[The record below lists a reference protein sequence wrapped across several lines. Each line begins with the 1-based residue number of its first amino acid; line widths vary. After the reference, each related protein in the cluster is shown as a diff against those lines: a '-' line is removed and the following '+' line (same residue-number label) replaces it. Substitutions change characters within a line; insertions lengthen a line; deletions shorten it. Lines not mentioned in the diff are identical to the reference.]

1 MATVKMRTARPR
13 PGLAANRNDVPDS
26 TSAADTFD
34 IADRVVAQVD
44 WSLWRAIRRGELG
57 LAVRCRRCRRWLT
70 DPASKR
76 AGIGPRCAVAEAAEV
91 SR

>member
-1 MATVKMRTARPR
+1 MPPLMRTAARPHQGPAATRNSSQYSR
-13 PGLAANRNDVPDS
+13 P
-26 TSAADTFD
+26 ADDFD

-44 WSLWRAIRRGELG
+44 WSIWRAIRRGELG